1 MEFPVRLQADEGD
14 LEVRSSKVVFQLI
27 ANDDP
32 ALAVQEEAR
41 FLGPQ

>member
-1 MEFPVRLQADEGD
+1 
-14 LEVRSSKVVFQLI
+14 VVFQLV

-32 ALAVQEEAR
+32 ALAVLEEAR